1 MAGEVDARLAE
12 LGIEVPEAAAS
23 VANYVG
29 YVRSGNLVFV
39 SGQVPLVDG
48 AFKFQGKVGA
58 EFSVEEG
65 QEAARIC
72 AINIIAQLKAACGGD
87 LDRVRRIVKLGG
99 FVNSTPEFTDQPK
112 VINGASDLMVAVFG
126 DAGRHSR
133 AAVSAGALP
142 LGVAVEVDAVAEIG

>member
-12 LGIEVPEAAAS
+12 LGIEVPEAAAP

-29 YVRSGNLVFV
+29 YVQSGNMVFV

-48 AFKFQGKVGA
+48 AFKYQGKVGA
-58 EFSVEEG
+58 EFSVEDG

-72 AINIIAQLKAACGGD
+72 AINIVAQLKAACGGD
-87 LDRVRRIVKLGG
+87 LDRVQRIVKLGG

-126 DAGRHSR
+126 DKGRHTR
-133 AAVSAGALP
+133 AAVSAGSLP
-142 LGVAVEVDAVAEIG
+142 LGVAVEIDAIAEIA